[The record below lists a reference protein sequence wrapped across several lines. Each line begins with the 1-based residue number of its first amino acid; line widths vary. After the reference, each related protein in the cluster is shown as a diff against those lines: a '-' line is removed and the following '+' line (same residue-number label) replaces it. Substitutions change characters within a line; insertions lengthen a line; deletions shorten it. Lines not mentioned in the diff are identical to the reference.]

1 MTHLTEAELRA
12 LTNGRT
18 VRQQI
23 AALVRLGIPFR
34 FGGGVV
40 EVSRDVAAKDCPEV
54 AGMYLRD
61 MRKRAAQLSGSL
73 EDASRLLQHS
83 STAVTRRHYRGGD
96 RVRPVR

>member
-40 EVSRDVAAKDCPEV
+40 EVSRDVARELPQWRSVEACRAPR
-54 AGMYLRD
+54 LD
-61 MRKRAAQLSGSL
+61 M
-73 EDASRLLQHS
+73 
-83 STAVTRRHYRGGD
+83 
-96 RVRPVR
+96 VR